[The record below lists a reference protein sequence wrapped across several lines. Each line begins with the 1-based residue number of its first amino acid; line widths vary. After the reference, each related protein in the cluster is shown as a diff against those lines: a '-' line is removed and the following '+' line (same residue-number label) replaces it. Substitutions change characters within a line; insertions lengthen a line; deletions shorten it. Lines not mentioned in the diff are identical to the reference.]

1 MMYQPGDL
9 IIYGGEGVCRVAA
22 IGPAPIAAADPER
35 LYYTLTPLY
44 RQGVIYAPTDVTVPM
59 RPILSREEALDLIRS
74 IPTMAPDT
82 AEFSDAKQAAQQYKA
97 LLQTY
102 DYANLLRLIRM
113 IYAKNEQAIT
123 QGKAYSHVE
132 ERFLKR
138 ARELLHGELAV
149 ALGVAPGEV
158 EPLIREHAGTEQN
171 EACPHM

>member
-9 IIYGGEGVCRVAA
+9 IIYGGEGVCRVTA
-22 IGPAPIAAADPER
+22 IGPAPIAAVDSER

-44 RQGVIYAPTDVTVPM
+44 RQGVIYAPTDVAVPM
-59 RPILSREEALDLIRS
+59 RPILSREEAHALIRS
-74 IPTMAPDT
+74 IPTMASDP

-171 EACPHM
+171 EARPSV